1 MPPPVSSP
9 GSRIVNG
16 ALVEPRTPTV
26 NKSQTPGP
34 YTPPIL
40 AWSRQTQPLHKRK
53 LLMISAFVTCGS
65 VLFCGIMAQLSLLDG
80 ADANGSRPG
89 GQSLRGE
96 GLIQVLKSS
105 RRLGSCER
113 TCTRVPKAYLT
124 NACCLLYAPI
134 MGAQRMGR
142 RHSEMRF
149 RDVETRT
156 PTHFLLEPCCGNLGS
171 SWAV

>member
-1 MPPPVSSP
+1 M
-9 GSRIVNG
+9 NG
-16 ALVEPRTPTV
+16 LALE
-26 NKSQTPGP
+26 
-34 YTPPIL
+34 Y
-40 AWSRQTQPLHKRK
+40 
-53 LLMISAFVTCGS
+53 
-65 VLFCGIMAQLSLLDG
+65 
-80 ADANGSRPG
+80 
-89 GQSLRGE
+89 
-96 GLIQVLKSS
+96 LK
-105 RRLGSCER
+105 
-113 TCTRVPKAYLT
+113 PKPKTLT